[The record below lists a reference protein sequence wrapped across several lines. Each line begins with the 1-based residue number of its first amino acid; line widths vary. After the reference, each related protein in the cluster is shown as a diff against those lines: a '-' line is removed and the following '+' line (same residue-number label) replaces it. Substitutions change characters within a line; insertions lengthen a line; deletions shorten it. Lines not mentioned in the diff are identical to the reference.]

1 MQHIIQK
8 AYMTIKN
15 WLHCIKKNPLLSLV
29 VALAFMLY
37 MLVIMP
43 SGTERCIDGRCGM
56 HFWGAHE
63 HDGIWHIAL
72 AQVAFHSIPFSF
84 PTFAG
89 AHLAGYNYLL
99 DIIIRILSLS
109 GLSAWDLYFRILPF
123 IWFGIFVYVLSRYA
137 KLYHSD
143 TSFRF
148 FLFFF
153 VFFSS
158 SLGFVI
164 QYNQSGTTDGSS
176 GIPTMQGALGMTNP
190 QFMWSV
196 LLLMLLQIILH
207 HRSYLAY
214 LGIVI
219 FALLG
224 LKIYSVVPL
233 VVILGMSCVQLLKN
247 REWRRLSEQI
257 CMSFFAVL
265 FAYLVFYAGNKSGGI
280 FFDFLSVPKQ
290 MIEDP
295 HMWPR
300 LDLVHQWYTLKQI
313 GTVGPKY
320 IQVVLQII
328 TYFLFFNFGVRLL
341 FFVPLGYYLYKKI
354 TKEVYMRL
362 VLTLIVIVS
371 TLMPILFIQS
381 GDWWNTIQFL
391 YFGLFFASILL
402 ADTIYIVWKTYARIG
417 IICVLICAILFLPTQ
432 MDILRR
438 FYVDQSSIISAHE
451 VTMLQKLSK
460 MKRGVVLVQPFEQSA
475 DETLASSYDTAYVA
489 ALSGKQVYFGDI
501 KQLELLNIRYAPRQK
516 SLLDSAHC
524 VDLTDIEYV
533 YLRKVMRSFIHYDN
547 CVAQSKRYRI
557 ADENAVSKLW
567 MRK

>member
-1 MQHIIQK
+1 
-8 AYMTIKN
+8 
-15 WLHCIKKNPLLSLV
+15 
-29 VALAFMLY
+29 
-37 MLVIMP
+37 
-43 SGTERCIDGRCGM
+43 M

-63 HDGIWHIAL
+63 HDGIWHVAL
-72 AQVAFHSIPFSF
+72 AQAAFHSIPFSF

-99 DIIIRILSLS
+99 DIIIWILSLS

-123 IWFGIFVYVLSRYA
+123 IWFWIFVYVLSRYA

-158 SLGFVI
+158 SFGFII
-164 QYNQSGTTDGSS
+164 QYVQSGTTDGSS

-190 QFMWSV
+190 QFMWSL
-196 LLLMLLQIILH
+196 LLLMVLQLILH
-207 HRSYLAY
+207 HRSHLAY

-224 LKIYSVVPL
+224 LKIYSIVPL

-247 REWRRLSEQI
+247 REWRHLSEQL

-280 FFDFLSVPKQ
+280 FFDFIAVPKQ

-295 HMWPR
+295 NMWSQPN
-300 LDLVHQWYTLKQI
+300 LVRQWYTLKQI
-313 GTVGPKY
+313 GTIGPKY
-320 IQVVLQII
+320 IQVSLQII
-328 TYFLFFNFGVRLL
+328 WYFVIFNFGVRIL
-341 FFVPLGYYLYKKI
+341 FFVPLLYHIYKKLYGSMYI
-354 TKEVYMRL
+354 RL
-362 VLTLIVIVS
+362 VLTIVVIAS
-371 TLMPILFIQS
+371 SIMPILFIQS

-438 FYVDQSSIISAHE
+438 FYFGQSSIISAHE
-451 VTMLQKLSK
+451 VVMLQKLLK
-460 MKRGVVLVQPFEQSA
+460 MKRGVVLVQPFEQGV
-475 DETLASSYDTAYVA
+475 DETLASSYDTAYVP
-489 ALSGKQVYFGDI
+489 ALSGKQIFFGDI
-501 KQLELLNIRYAPRQK
+501 KQLELLDIRYAPRQK

-524 VDLTDIEYV
+524 VDLTEIEYV

-547 CVAQSKRYRI
+547 CIAQSKQYRI
-557 ADENAVSKLW
+557 SNENAVSKLW
-567 MRK
+567 VRK

>member
-1 MQHIIQK
+1 
-8 AYMTIKN
+8 
-15 WLHCIKKNPLLSLV
+15 
-29 VALAFMLY
+29 
-37 MLVIMP
+37 
-43 SGTERCIDGRCGM
+43 M

-123 IWFGIFVYVLSRYA
+123 IWFWIFVYVLSRYA

-190 QFMWSV
+190 QFMWSI
-196 LLLMLLQIILH
+196 LLLMLLQILLH
-207 HRSYLAY
+207 HRSRLVY
-214 LGIVI
+214 LGMVI
-219 FALLG
+219 FAVLG
-224 LKIYSVVPL
+224 LKIYSIVPL
-233 VVILGMSCVQLLKN
+233 AIILGMSCVQLLKH
-247 REWRRLSEQI
+247 REWKRLSGQLI
-257 CMSFFAVL
+257 MSLLAML
-265 FAYLVFYAGNKSGGI
+265 FAYLIFYAGNKSGGI

-295 HMWPR
+295 HMWPQ

-313 GTVGPKY
+313 GTIGPKY
-320 IQVVLQII
+320 IQVSLEII
-328 TYFLFFNFGVRLL
+328 WYFVFFNYGVRLL
-341 FFVPLGYYLYKKI
+341 FVFPLGYYLYKKRFSL
-354 TKEVYMRL
+354 VYARL
-362 VLTLIVIVS
+362 TCTTIVLFS

-391 YFGLFFASILL
+391 YFGLFFASVLL
-402 ADTIYIVWKTYARIG
+402 ADAIYIAWKSHRLVG
-417 IICVLICAILFLPTQ
+417 IVFVLFCALLFLPTQ
-432 MDILRR
+432 IDIFRR
-438 FYVDQSSIISAHE
+438 FYFGQSSVISIHE
-451 VTMLQKLSK
+451 VTMLQKLQK
-460 MKRGVVLVQPFEQSA
+460 MRSGVVLVQPFEQGV
-475 DETLASSYDTAYVA
+475 DETLASSYDTAYVP
-489 ALSGKQVYFGDI
+489 ALSGKQIFFGDI
-501 KQLELLNIRYAPRQK
+501 KQLELLDIRYAPRQK

-524 VDLTDIEYV
+524 VDLTGIEYV
-533 YLRKVMRSFIHYDN
+533 YLRKVMRSFTLYEN
-547 CVAQSKRYRI
+547 CVTQSKRYRI